1 MLKSFEVSDPI
12 QISRIYSFFQTVFT
26 GGYRFPGELHNFWE
40 CVYVQQGE
48 VCASADGKV
57 YTLTEGHL
65 IFHRP
70 MEFHGLYVEEGK
82 KAKLLIFSFTAE
94 KMPEECYHDSIFHLE
109 PRQIALLNSLVNY
122 VERANKNMLTND
134 SQEVHWYQRY
144 HRLFAEDPKC
154 LPMVVTYLYQLI
166 LSLPNSEK
174 ATANSTQQ
182 DAGVFQRAVEYMH
195 LHLHTPMPVAELAK
209 QVSASESSLLRIF
222 RKYAQTS
229 VHRYFLLMKIKAAV
243 QLLESGMGVGQVAE
257 KLGFGNTS
265 YFSVCFKRETGK
277 VPTEI
282 RGNERR

>member
-1 MLKSFEVSDPI
+1 MLKSFEVNDSI
-12 QISRIYSFFQTVFT
+12 RISRIYSFFQTVYA

-40 CVYVQQGE
+40 CVYVREGE

-82 KAKLLIFSFTAE
+82 QAKLLIFSFAAE
-94 KMPEECYHDSIFHLE
+94 AMPEECLQNSVFSLE
-109 PRQIALLNSLVNY
+109 SPQIGILTALIDY
-122 VERANKNMLTND
+122 VEQAYAKKQEED

-144 HRLFAEDPKC
+144 HQLFTDDPKC
-154 LPMVVTYLYQLI
+154 LQMVVTYLYQLI
-166 LSLPNSEK
+166 LSMPSSER
-174 ATANSTQQ
+174 TVANSTRQ
-182 DAGVFQRAVEYMH
+182 DAEVFQRAVEYMH
-195 LHLHTPMPVAELAK
+195 LNLHTPMSVAELAK
-209 QVSASESSLLRIF
+209 QVSVSESSLLRIF

-243 QLLESGMGVGQVAE
+243 QMLECGMGVSQVAE
-257 KLGFGNTS
+257 KLGFGNAS

-277 VPTEI
+277 MPTEI
-282 RGNERR
+282 RKN

>member
-1 MLKSFEVSDPI
+1 MLKSFDVADPI
-12 QISRIYSFFQTVFT
+12 RISRIYSFFQTVFE

-40 CVYVQQGE
+40 CVYVREGE

-82 KAKLLIFSFTAE
+82 EAKILIFSFSAE
-94 KMPEECYHDSIFHLE
+94 KMPEECHHDSIFHLE
-109 PRQIALLNSLVNY
+109 PRQINIVNSMIEY
-122 VERANKNMLTND
+122 VEWANSKLQCDD
-134 SQEVHWYQRY
+134 SKKVHWYQKY
-144 HRLFAEDPKC
+144 HQLFAEDPKC
-154 LPMVVTYLYQLI
+154 LPMVVTFLYQLI

-174 ATANSTQQ
+174 ISANSMRQ
-182 DAGVFQRAVEYMH
+182 DAEVFQRAVEHMH
-195 LHLHTPMPVAELAK
+195 LNLHTPMSVAELAK
-209 QVSASESSLLRIF
+209 QVSVSESSLLRIF

-229 VHRYFLLMKIKAAV
+229 IHRYFLLMKIKAAM

-257 KLGFGNTS
+257 KLGFGNAS

-277 VPTEI
+277 MPTEI
-282 RGNERR
+282 RGKDTQ

>member
-1 MLKSFEVSDPI
+1 MLKSFEVNDSI
-12 QISRIYSFFQTVFT
+12 RISRIYSFFQTVYA

-57 YTLTEGHL
+57 YTLTAGHL

-82 KAKLLIFSFTAE
+82 EAKLLIFSFAAE
-94 KMPEECYHDSIFHLE
+94 KMPEECRYGGVFSLE
-109 PRQIALLNSLVNY
+109 PRQLAILTSLVDY
-122 VERANKNMLTND
+122 VEQAYRKMQPGD
-134 SQEVHWYQRY
+134 PQDVHWYQRY

-174 ATANSTQQ
+174 VAANSTQQ
-182 DAGVFQRAVEYMH
+182 DAEIFQRAVEHMH
-195 LHLHTPMPVAELAK
+195 LNLHTPMSVAELAK
-209 QVSASESSLLRIF
+209 QVSVSESSLLRIF

-257 KLGFGNTS
+257 KLGFGNAS

-277 VPTEI
+277 MPTEI
-282 RGNERR
+282 RKN